1 MVTWLVHLYLAYK
14 QFSCGPYNS
23 NKNLNTAL
31 ELLYIAGAINTLS
44 VIYNDIYTT
53 TINTYLLFNVQ
64 L

>member
-1 MVTWLVHLYLAYK
+1 MAIWLVHLYLAYK

-31 ELLYIAGAINTLS
+31 ELLCSWSYNTLS
-44 VIYNDIYTT
+44 VVYTDIYTT